1 MADDFGYHIDH
12 HGSLVRPPALLAAR
26 ARGLRGEAL
35 AAAEDEAV
43 AALAHALRRLT
54 LSACCDGQFRRSYFE
69 SVVHDRVSGF
79 AWSDGPA
86 PLADL
91 AGIAA
96 ARRRAIPDAGAL
108 AAAGRLAQAE
118 AAPVLATVDRSVFV
132 TLPSPG
138 YLAAAGSAL
147 ADASAIDAVR
157 AAGAALAAMLR
168 DEIAGLAADGV
179 LYVALENPL
188 YVPLLTAD
196 GRAAA
201 AAAGIDVAAALAAL
215 TEADRAV
222 FAGLDVPAGF
232 RVGLDLTDSGPLPL
246 TSSGYDATAVAA
258 LLDETPFPRIS
269 VDYPANP
276 AARFPVELVKPGIV
290 VSLGVVDVSTPA
302 AEAVE
307 ELLDRLDPIAEERG
321 DADIAVATNGGFAQ
335 VADQPLMTAPEQHAK
350 LQLVE
355 MAARY
360 YWGNEILWPAIRR
373 SGARSCARSWP
384 PRRAYWRGMSWWGC
398 SAT

>member
-12 HGSLVRPPALLAAR
+12 HGSLVRPPELLAAR
-26 ARGLRGEAL
+26 ARGLRGETL

-86 PLADL
+86 PLAGL

-96 ARRRAIPDAGAL
+96 PRRRAIPDAGAL
-108 AAAGRLAQAE
+108 AAAGRLANAE

-147 ADASAIDAVR
+147 DASAIDAVR
-157 AAGAALAAMLR
+157 AAGAARAAILR

-179 LYVALENPL
+179 RYVALENPL

-201 AAAGIDVAAALAAL
+201 AAAGIDVPAALAAL
-215 TEADRAV
+215 IEADRAV
-222 FAGLDVPAGF
+222 FAGLDVPASF
-232 RVGLDLTDSGPLPL
+232 RVGLDLTDAGPLPL

-258 LLDETPFPRIS
+258 LLDETPFPRIGI
-269 VDYPANP
+269 DYPANP

-307 ELLDRLDPIAEERG
+307 DLLDRLDPIAEERG
-321 DADIAVATNGGFAQ
+321 DADIAIATNGGFAQ
-335 VADQPLMTAPEQHAK
+335 VADRPLMTAEEQHAK

-360 YWGNEILWPAIRR
+360 YWGNEI
-373 SGARSCARSWP
+373 
-384 PRRAYWRGMSWWGC
+384 
-398 SAT
+398 